1 MEGGKARLHE
11 GYREVCMS
19 LYNKFN
25 FKRNFNQCF
34 RKKLNWK
41 GTARVLHFW
50 SSLTFF
56 LSFLCSKNLGSHSRI
71 FYPPVRLATK
81 INRLDMKTT
90 PPVFRS
96 TVINPNVF
104 LLSLEL
110 LAWLVQTNCYL
121 AWTSNSPLA
130 FPSRH
135 SGSLENNQDIRQF
148 RCDKYVRENLLGLD
162 LKQSG

>member
-1 MEGGKARLHE
+1 MPIFLLGLREDVEGDKARLHE

-25 FKRNFNQCF
+25 FKINFNQCF

-41 GTARVLHFW
+41 GTARVPSAVLQFW
-50 SSLTFF
+50 SSLTSFC
-56 LSFLCSKNLGSHSRI
+56 LSYVLKTWA
-71 FYPPVRLATK
+71 ATVESSIIMSGLQQK
-81 INRLDMKTT
+81 SYFGHEDDAPSIE
-90 PPVFRS
+90 S
-96 TVINPNVF
+96 TVINPSVF

-121 AWTSNSPLA
+121 AWTSNSLLA

-148 RCDKYVRENLLGLD
+148 GWD
-162 LKQSG
+162 